1 MSPDVAPIPRLA
13 LTREQAAAAM
23 STSLDIFERHV
34 AAVDPPHPSRPDA
47 ARSRQRTRAL
57 VRGERRAHTHQEER
71 SMRDPAELQAMEK
84 LYNEAIDSSVT
95 KHAADFMFRAHL
107 LLRISDQ
114 DVEAAKDVIHIDAG
128 REAAWREFQGLS
140 EDERKIIGDEVGYQF
155 SRLVKRA
162 ITSSGMP
169 ARYCRWTPP
178 RSTPSTSRSSPRPC
192 SAPRPK
198 RRTDGPSPPAPTAR
212 SGGRTQTLRLRK
224 SRRPRGADHQN
235 RA

>member
-1 MSPDVAPIPRLA
+1 
-13 LTREQAAAAM
+13 
-23 STSLDIFERHV
+23 
-34 AAVDPPHPSRPDA
+34 
-47 ARSRQRTRAL
+47 
-57 VRGERRAHTHQEER
+57 
-71 SMRDPAELQAMEK
+71 MRDPAEHQAMEK

-162 ITSSGMP
+162 INKLWHACSVLQMDPTTLDPEHVALVAATLLSSK
-169 ARYCRWTPP
+169 AQEE
-178 RSTPSTSRSSPRPC
+178 
-192 SAPRPK
+192 
-198 RRTDGPSPPAPTAR
+198 D
-212 SGGRTQTLRLRK
+212 
-224 SRRPRGADHQN
+224 
-235 RA
+235 